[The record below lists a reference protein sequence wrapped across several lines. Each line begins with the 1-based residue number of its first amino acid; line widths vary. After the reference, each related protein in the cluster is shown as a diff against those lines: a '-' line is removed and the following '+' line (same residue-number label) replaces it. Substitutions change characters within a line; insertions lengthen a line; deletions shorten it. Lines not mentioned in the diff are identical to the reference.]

1 MNAGELCTRV
11 IVSAAPEESIRA
23 VARRM
28 LEYDVGTIVIL
39 DGTASGRA
47 VGLVTDRDIAV
58 RCVAKR
64 VDPDERP
71 VSEIMTQPVRKVAAT
86 TPIEDALAQMAGAAT
101 RRLVV
106 TDERGLPVGILSLDD
121 VLDGLVKEARAIG
134 RLLEKQEP
142 SIPV

>member
-39 DGTASGRA
+39 EGAAGGRA
-47 VGLVTDRDIAV
+47 VGLVTDRDITV
-58 RCVAKR
+58 RCVAKH

-71 VSEIMTQPVRKVAAT
+71 VSEIMTQPVRKVPAT
-86 TPIEDALAQMAGAAT
+86 MPIEDALAHMAGAAT

-106 TDERGLPVGILSLDD
+106 TDEHGQPAGILSLDD
-121 VLDGLVKEARAIG
+121 ILDSLVKETGAIG